1 MGLRPPTAA
10 GTFPAHETC
19 GKTLGAFISLILYL
33 IFVFFTGL
41 IVGGLGRLVLPGRD
55 PMTIPQT
62 AAIGIAGSL
71 IAGLISLA
79 IFHGRSGGGIVLS
92 VICAAVLVWVVRRMR
107 ERNRGALRR

>member
-1 MGLRPPTAA
+1 MGLRPPSAA
-10 GTFPAHETC
+10 GTIPAHKTC
-19 GKTLGAFISLILYL
+19 ENQSGAVISLILYL

-41 IVGGLGRLVLPGRD
+41 IVGGLGRLILPGRD

-62 AAIGIAGSL
+62 AAIGIAGSF

-92 VICAAVLVWVVRRMR
+92 VICAAVLVWVVRRVR
-107 ERNRGALRR
+107 ERNQGSLRR